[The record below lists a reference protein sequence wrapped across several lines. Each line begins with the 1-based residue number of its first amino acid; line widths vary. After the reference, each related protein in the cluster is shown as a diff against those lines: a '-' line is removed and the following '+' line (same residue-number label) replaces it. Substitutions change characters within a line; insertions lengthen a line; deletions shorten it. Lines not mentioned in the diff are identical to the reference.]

1 MQPSPLIKKIGL
13 EIWEIIKFLA
23 PIVIVVF
30 IVRTYIAQPFIVD
43 GESMAPNFHT
53 GHYLIIDEIS
63 YRFHEPRRGD
73 VVVLKYPLDTS
84 RYFLKRIIAL
94 PGERIVLKDGKVIL
108 ISPEYPNGTVLDEPY
123 HDQATFP
130 AGQFKD
136 VTLGEGE
143 YFAMG
148 DNRAGSSDSRAWGIL
163 PEKDIVGRA
172 SLRLFPIKQAGV
184 TPASID
190 DFQ

>member
-1 MQPSPLIKKIGL
+1 MQQTSLIKKIWT
-13 EIWEIIKFLA
+13 EVWEIIKFLA

-30 IVRTYIAQPFIVD
+30 VVRTYIAQPFIVD

-63 YRFHEPRRGD
+63 YRFHEPKRGD
-73 VVVLKYPLDTS
+73 VIVLKYPLDTS
-84 RYFLKRIIAL
+84 RYFLKRIVGI
-94 PGERIVLKDGKVIL
+94 PGDRVIIKDGKVTIANA
-108 ISPEYPNGTVLDEPY
+108 EYPKGYVVNEPY
-123 HDQATFP
+123 HNQVTFP

-136 VTLGEGE
+136 VTLGEDE

-148 DNRAGSSDSRAWGIL
+148 DNRAGSSDSRSWGIL
-163 PEKDIVGRA
+163 PRKDIVGRA